1 MSRWAVVGG
10 GMLGM
15 ELARQL
21 ERDGHTVTLFE
32 RASQL
37 GGLAASWELSGFR
50 WDRHYHVVTPTDERT
65 EALLGELELELR
77 WVTTRTGV
85 YGEGAHHSVS
95 NAGEFLRFPLLS
107 PLDKVRLAATLLY
120 ASRITDG
127 EKLSEIPVEDWLV
140 RLSGRRVTDRFW
152 MPLLRAK
159 LGDLARQTSAA
170 FIWTVIR
177 RLYAARTSGRRTEQL
192 GYVPGGYGAI
202 LDAMGADLLG
212 RGIDVRLDAPID
224 RVRADEGA
232 IVVEVGPDRERFDE
246 VVVTAPAP
254 IARRL
259 VAGLEQSEAERLDQV
274 RYMGVVCASVVL
286 SRPLTEFY
294 VTNLIDETPFT
305 GVIEM
310 TALIDPDEIDGHH
323 LVYLPRYVA
332 ADDPLLDAP
341 VEEIRQIFL
350 DGLRELHPDLRDDEI
365 VGFAVSRPRYVL
377 PVPVIGY
384 AARVPAMRTSVSGV
398 WTVNSAQI
406 TDGTLNVD
414 ETLRLADRAMAEIRS
429 TSGRTPTGLSAAGEA
444 AS

>member
-1 MSRWAVVGG
+1 
-10 GMLGM
+10 MLGM

-21 ERDGHTVTLFE
+21 ADDDHAVTLFE
-32 RASQL
+32 RSSEL
-37 GGLAASWELSGFR
+37 GGLAASWELAGFR

-65 EALLGELELELR
+65 ETLLASLDLELR
-77 WVTTRTGV
+77 WVTTRTGA
-85 YGEGAHHSVS
+85 YGNGQHYSVS
-95 NAGEFLRFPLLS
+95 NAGEFLRFPLLN
-107 PLDKVRLAATLLY
+107 LVDKARLAATLLY

-127 EKLSEIPVEDWLV
+127 EKLSRIPVEDWLV

-159 LGDLARQTSAA
+159 LGDLSRQTSAA

-177 RLYAARTSGRRTEQL
+177 RLYAARSSGRHTEQL

-202 LDAMGADLLG
+202 LDAMSADLAT
-212 RGIDVRLDAPID
+212 RGIDVELSAPIEA
-224 RVRADEGA
+224 VRADEDGVTVDTGA
-232 IVVEVGPDRERFDE
+232 RQHTFDD

-259 VAGLEQSEAERLDQV
+259 VPGLTPDEGERLDRV
-274 RYMGVVCASVVL
+274 PYMGVICASVVL
-286 SRPLTEFY
+286 TRSLTEFY

-310 TALIDPDEIDGHH
+310 TALIDPDEIGGNH

-341 VEEIRQIFL
+341 DEQIERTFL
-350 DGLRELHPDLRDDEI
+350 AGLRRLHPDLRDDEI
-365 VGFAVSRPRYVL
+365 IGFAVSRPRHVL

-384 AARVPAMRTSVSGV
+384 AERVPAMHTSVPGV

-414 ETLRLADRAMAEIRS
+414 ETLRLADQAVRKIRS
-429 TSGRTPTGLSAAGEA
+429 VAAVTPAAEVGP
-444 AS
+444 

>member
-1 MSRWAVVGG
+1 VIGG

-21 ERDGHTVTLFE
+21 QGDGHAVTLYE
-32 RASQL
+32 RADEL

-50 WDRHYHVVTPTDERT
+50 WDRHYHVVTPTDDRT
-65 EALLGELELELR
+65 EALLAALDLELR
-77 WVTTRTGV
+77 WVTTRTGA
-85 YGEGAHHSVS
+85 YGNGQHYSVS
-95 NAGEFLRFPLLS
+95 SAGEFLRFPLLS
-107 PLDKVRLAATLLY
+107 PVDKMRLAATMLY
-120 ASRITDG
+120 ASRISDG

-159 LGDLARQTSAA
+159 LGDLSRQTSAA

-192 GYVPGGYGAI
+192 GYVPGGYGVI
-202 LDAMGADLLG
+202 LDAMSADLAG
-212 RGIDVRLDAPID
+212 RGIDVRLGTPID
-224 RVRADEGA
+224 QVRADQGA
-232 IVVEVGPDRERFDE
+232 VVVDTEAGRDRFDQ

-254 IARRL
+254 VAGRL
-259 VAGLEQSEAERLDQV
+259 VAGLEPDEVQRLDQV
-274 RYMGVVCASVVL
+274 PYMGVVCASVVL
-286 SRPLTEFY
+286 TRPLTDFY

-310 TALIDPDEIDGHH
+310 TALIDPEEIGGTH

-341 VEEIRQIFL
+341 VEQIEETFL
-350 DGLRELHPDLRDDEI
+350 AGLRQLHPDLGDGEI
-365 VGFAVSRPRYVL
+365 VQFAVSRPRYVL

-384 AARVPAMRTSVSGV
+384 AARVPAMRTSVPGV

-414 ETLRLADRAMAEIRS
+414 ETLRLADRAMAEIRTATGS
-429 TSGRTPTGLSAAGEA
+429 AGTRSPAATEPTP
-444 AS
+444 

>member
-21 ERDGHTVTLFE
+21 ADGGHAVTLFE
-32 RASQL
+32 RAPEL
-37 GGLAASWELSGFR
+37 GGLAASWELHGFR

-65 EALLGELELELR
+65 EVLLASLGLDLR
-77 WVTTRTGV
+77 WVTTRTGA
-85 YGEGAHHSVS
+85 YGNGRHYSVS
-95 NAGEFLRFPLLS
+95 NAGEFLRFPLLNMV
-107 PLDKVRLAATLLY
+107 DKARLAATLLY

-127 EKLSEIPVEDWLV
+127 EKLSRIPVEDWLV

-159 LGDLARQTSAA
+159 LGDLSRQTSAA

-202 LDAMGADLLG
+202 LDAMSADLTR
-212 RGIDVRLDAPID
+212 RGIDVQLSTPID
-224 RVRADEGA
+224 AVRADENGVTVDTGA
-232 IVVEVGPDRERFDE
+232 RRQPFDHVVL
-246 VVVTAPAP
+246 TAPAP

-259 VAGLEQSEAERLDQV
+259 VPGLGPEEAERLDRV
-274 RYMGVVCASVVL
+274 PYMGVICPSVVL
-286 SRPLTEFY
+286 TRPLTEFY

-310 TALIDPDEIDGHH
+310 TALIDPEEIGGNH

-341 VEEIRQIFL
+341 DEQIERTFL
-350 DGLRELHPDLRDDEI
+350 AGLRQLHPDLCDEEI
-365 VGFAVSRPRYVL
+365 IGFTVSRPRYVL

-384 AARVPAMRTSVSGV
+384 AERVPAMRTSVPGV
-398 WTVNSAQI
+398 WTVNSSQI

-414 ETLRLADRAMAEIRS
+414 ETLRLADRAMREIRS
-429 TSGRTPTGLSAAGEA
+429 VAAA
-444 AS
+444 APVAEVGP